1 MSIISS
7 EIQAL
12 VQIHQHQK
20 EQQELDSEQRKISLL
35 KEKKSVPQ
43 VSLIEQ
49 NFEVETNNSEY
60 SENEENLDDFEEID
74 RSFEKI
80 QVEAPALP
88 VKER

>member
-35 KEKKSVPQ
+35 KEKKSAPQ
-43 VSLIEQ
+43 VCLIEQ